1 MSKLILIKKSS
12 GEMQPFSSEKLER
25 SLQRSGASAEDIER
39 ILKDVEAWIFDG
51 ISSRKIYDRAFSLLK
66 KKTLTVASRY
76 KLKKAMMELG
86 PTGHPFE
93 HFVGQVFK
101 AIGYEVKVAQ
111 TLQGHCV
118 THEVDVIA
126 TMGKSQTFIECKY
139 YLTTAKT
146 ANVQVPL
153 YIRSRADDIIKVRK
167 EMPELA
173 DYTFYGGVV
182 TNTRFTDDAT
192 SYGVCSGLKLLS
204 WDFPVGNGLKEII
217 DREKIFPIT
226 VLTRLTIPEKQRL
239 MTQGIV
245 ACKQIIEAPQVLDPI
260 LTDVVKK
267 QRVIEEIRDLC
278 EISSPEIA

>member
-1 MSKLILIKKSS
+1 MSNLILIKKSS
-12 GEMQPFSSEKLER
+12 GEMQPFSSEKLGR

-39 ILKDVEAWIFDG
+39 ILKDVESWIFDG

-101 AIGYEVKVAQ
+101 AIGYDVQVAQ

-126 TMGKSQTFIECKY
+126 SMGKSQTFIECKY

-153 YIRSRADDIIKVRK
+153 YIRSRVDDIIKVRK

-239 MTQGIV
+239 MEKGVVT
-245 ACKQIIEAPQVLDPI
+245 CRQIMEAPEALNNLNIDRTKQLNI
-260 LTDVVKK
+260 LA
-267 QRVIEEIRDLC
+267 EIKDLC
-278 EISSPEIA
+278 EPAQS